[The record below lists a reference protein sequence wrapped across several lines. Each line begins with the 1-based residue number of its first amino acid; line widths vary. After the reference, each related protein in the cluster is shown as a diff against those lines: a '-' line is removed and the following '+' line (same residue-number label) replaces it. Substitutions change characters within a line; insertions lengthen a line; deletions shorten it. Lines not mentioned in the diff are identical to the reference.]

1 MPATAPLSPRRPS
14 RPPWRLAP
22 RPARPRPGPAAAP
35 GRAGALLRS
44 LRALPG
50 RGRRAGPGLALRIAA
65 GLAGVAFAGP
75 AAASVCQ
82 SVAGIL
88 PDARLVRFA
97 QAEGTSGKAT
107 LRYVG
112 HSTYLIETGGGV
124 TIATDYSGWS
134 GPVAIPDVVTMNH
147 AHETHWTAAP
157 DPAIPHALK
166 GWGEPGEPPAA
177 HWVQVGDALV
187 RNVTT
192 DIRGW
197 GGGVEKDG
205 NSIFIFE
212 IGDLC
217 IGHLGHL
224 HHTLGPDH
232 YAAIGRLD
240 VVMAPVDGG
249 ATLNLP
255 DMMAILKRVRASVVL
270 PMHYWGYSSLD
281 AFLDGMSGAFRVV
294 RADIPSL
301 TITPR
306 TLPTEPT
313 VFVLP
318 QGG

>member
-1 MPATAPLSPRRPS
+1 MQAPAPPAFRRP
-14 RPPWRLAP
+14 
-22 RPARPRPGPAAAP
+22 PARPRRRLRPRAA
-35 GRAGALLRS
+35 RARATGFVAS
-44 LRALPG
+44 LVS
-50 RGRRAGPGLALRIAA
+50 GLVA
-65 GLAGVAFAGP
+65 GLAAP

-82 SVAGIL
+82 SVAEIL
-88 PDARLVRFA
+88 PDARLVRLA
-97 QAEGTSGKAT
+97 QSGDAGGDAAGKAT
-107 LRYVG
+107 IRFIG

-134 GPVAIPDVVTMNH
+134 GPVAVPDVVTMNH
-147 AHETHWTAAP
+147 AHETHWTARP
-157 DPAIPHALK
+157 DPAIPHPLK
-166 GWGEPGEPPAA
+166 GWGEPGGPPAE
-177 HWVQVGDALV
+177 HWLQVGDALV

-197 GGGVEKDG
+197 GGGVETDG

-255 DMMAILKRVRASVVL
+255 DMISILKRVRASVVL

-281 AFLDGMSGAFRVV
+281 RFLVGMSAEFRVV
-294 RADIPSL
+294 RADIPAL
-301 TITPR
+301 TLTPR

-313 VFVLP
+313 VFVLQ

>member
-1 MPATAPLSPRRPS
+1 MTAIAPTT
-14 RPPWRLAP
+14 P
-22 RPARPRPGPAAAP
+22 RP
-35 GRAGALLRS
+35 LLRS
-44 LRALPG
+44 GHRRLRTRAAALLV
-50 RGRRAGPGLALRIAA
+50 AASGLIA
-65 GLAGVAFAGP
+65 P
-75 AAASVCQ
+75 AALASVCQ
-82 SVAGIL
+82 SVAEIL
-88 PDARLVRFA
+88 PDARFVRLA
-97 QAEGTSGKAT
+97 QAEAAAGRVT
-107 LRYVG
+107 LRYIG

-166 GWGEPGEPPAA
+166 GWGAPGEGPAE
-177 HWVQVGDALV
+177 HWLQVGDALV

-224 HHTLGPDH
+224 HHPLGPDH

-255 DMMAILKRVRASVVL
+255 DMIAILKRVRASVVL
-270 PMHYWGYSSLD
+270 PMHYFGYSSLD
-281 AFLDGMSGAFRVV
+281 RFLDGMSSDFRVV
-294 RADIPSL
+294 RGDIPAL
-301 TITPR
+301 TLTPR
-306 TLPTEPT
+306 TLPSEPT

-318 QGG
+318 PGG